1 MRGERIRAL
10 TTETKREFGKTG
22 GLFALWASL
31 LAGPVVWLL
40 QFQTNFTL
48 VPILCRSGARN
59 VALHAVFVV
68 ALLLVALAGLLAW
81 RNFRAVGATDEAS
94 DDAGVVPRTRFMSLL
109 GLCVACVFF
118 VVILAQWVASW
129 VFGPCQW

>member
-1 MRGERIRAL
+1 LAL
-10 TTETKREFGKTG
+10 LATEGKREFARTG
-22 GLFALWASL
+22 GLLALWAGL

-48 VPILCRSGARN
+48 VPLLCRSGARN

-68 ALLLVALAGLLAW
+68 ALLLVAAAGLVAW
-81 RNFRAVGATDEAS
+81 RNFRAAGGTAEGEDEA
-94 DDAGVVPRTRFMSLL
+94 GVIPRTRFMSAL
-109 GLCVACVFF
+109 GLCVACMFF
-118 VVILAQWVASW
+118 VVILAQWIASW

>member
-1 MRGERIRAL
+1 L
-10 TTETKREFGKTG
+10 TAEAKRKFAKTG
-22 GLFALWASL
+22 GLFALWTAL

-59 VALHAVFVV
+59 LALHAVFFFALVFV
-68 ALLLVALAGLLAW
+68 AASGLLAW
-81 RNFRAVGATDEAS
+81 RNLRAVGETTERS
-94 DDAGVVPRTRFMSLL
+94 DDAGVVPRTRFMSML
-109 GLCVACVFF
+109 GLCVASVFF
-118 VVILAQWVASW
+118 LVILAQWIASW

>member
-1 MRGERIRAL
+1 M
-10 TTETKREFGKTG
+10 TTETKREFAKAG

-48 VPILCRSGARN
+48 VPVLCRSGAHN

-68 ALLLVALAGLLAW
+68 ALLLVAASALVAW
-81 RNFRAVGATDEAS
+81 RNFRAAGGTTEGEDEA
-94 DDAGVVPRTRFMSLL
+94 GVIPRSRFMSAL
-109 GLCVACVFF
+109 GLLVACMFF
-118 VVILAQWVASW
+118 LVILAQWVASW

>member
-1 MRGERIRAL
+1 LAL
-10 TTETKREFGKTG
+10 LATEGKREFARTG
-22 GLFALWASL
+22 GLLALWAGL

-48 VPILCRSGARN
+48 VPLLCRSGARN

-68 ALLLVALAGLLAW
+68 ALLLVAAAGLVAW
-81 RNFRAVGATDEAS
+81 RNFRAAGGTTEGEDEA
-94 DDAGVVPRTRFMSLL
+94 GVIPRTRFMSAL
-109 GLCVACVFF
+109 GLCVACMFF
-118 VVILAQWVASW
+118 VVILAQWIASW